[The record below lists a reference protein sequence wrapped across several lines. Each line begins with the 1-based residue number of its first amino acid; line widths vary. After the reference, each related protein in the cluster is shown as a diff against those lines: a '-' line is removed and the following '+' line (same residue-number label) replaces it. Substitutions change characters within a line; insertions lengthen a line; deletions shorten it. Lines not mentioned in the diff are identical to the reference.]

1 MKTKEGL
8 LLVQLG
14 SPESLSV
21 DKIEEF
27 LYAYLGDRH
36 TLGNPPPFWKFILKH
51 FVLPKGKFTSFA
63 KYERMFRENN
73 LVRMPL
79 PERSLEFLEKLRP
92 ELPDFAVELAF
103 QYGCKPGLLGTVK
116 KFMELGIEKLR
127 VVPLYPQRAG
137 VTTGAALES
146 ARKAILEARFQGEAV
161 YANGYFKPAAWAR
174 EVANDIRPKLGKN
187 DTLVLSWHSVQLER
201 IRKGDPYQ
209 KDCEASAKAIGELL
223 GVEPVLAYQSKF
235 GRGKWIGPSLT
246 ETFQKLGEEHRDI
259 VISNPSFA
267 VDNLETIDEINGEGR
282 KLFKAAGGG
291 NFTYIECLN
300 AKASWV
306 KAFAHEILPALEF
319 QAFKGKL

>member
-63 KYERMFRENN
+63 KYERMFRETG
-73 LVRMPL
+73 LTKMPL

-92 ELPDFAVELAF
+92 ELPGTAVELAF
-103 QYGCKPGLLGTVK
+103 QYGCKPDLPASVK
-116 KFMELGIEKLR
+116 TLMELGVEELK

-146 ARKAILEARFQGEAV
+146 ARQAILGAKFQGRAT
-161 YANGYFKPAAWAR
+161 YANGYFKPRAWAR
-174 EVANDIRPKLGKN
+174 EVANDIRPKLHEGE
-187 DTLVLSWHSVQLER
+187 TLVLSWHSVQVER
-201 IRKGDPYQ
+201 ILKGDPYQ
-209 KDCEASAKAIGELL
+209 SDCEASAAAIGEEL
-223 GVEPVLAYQSKF
+223 GVKPVIAYQSKF
-235 GRGKWIGPSLT
+235 GGGKWLGPSLT
-246 ETFQKLGEEHRDI
+246 ETFKKLGGEHRDI
-259 VISNPSFA
+259 VVANPSFA

-291 NFTYIECLN
+291 NFTYVECLN
-300 AKASWV
+300 AKDSWV
-306 KAFAHEILPALEF
+306 KAFAHEVLPALEF
-319 QAFKGKL
+319 QEFRGKL